1 MQQEAAKKTD
11 GVDEAKAVPEEKK
24 SDKAIAEKKQDSM
37 EIDGETAD
45 AEEGSKKKKK
55 KGAKEEGTK
64 EKGNYVN

>member
-11 GVDEAKAVPEEKK
+11 GVDEAKAAPEEKK
-24 SDKAIAEKKQDSM
+24 SDKAVAEKKQDSM

-45 AEEGSKKKKK
+45 EEGSKKKKK

-64 EKGNYVN
+64 EKGNYFN